1 MDNDP
6 RSFPRLLANA
16 VDQFVQLLVSEIAV
30 ARAELAEKMR
40 QATSGAIMLV
50 VALVL
55 LIPVSVI
62 LLLALASWLAELG
75 LRASLAQ
82 LCAGLAGFAVVG
94 LLALVGKSKVAPA
107 NLSPKRTLSEMKRNA
122 NAVAQFPRTS
132 RAISTKR
139 GR

>member
-16 VDQFVQLLVSEIAV
+16 VDEFVQLLLSEIAV
-30 ARAELAEKMR
+30 ARAELTEKLS

-62 LLLALASWLAELG
+62 LLLALASWFSELG

-94 LLALVGKSKVAPA
+94 LLALLGKSKLAPA
-107 NLSPKRTLSEMKRNA
+107 KLSPKHTLREMKRNA
-122 NAVAQFPRTS
+122 DAA
-132 RAISTKR
+132 R
-139 GR
+139 GVQTR